1 MAEKIFEKMSRPGG
15 YILIVEDSPVQAET
29 IAALLEE
36 HGYQIKTAENGRIAL
51 ATARKEPPLLVA
63 SDIMMPEMDGFELTR
78 QIRKDPGL
86 APTPVLLLTGL
97 TEAGDVVQALSCGA
111 DSFVTKPYDDEFLLK
126 KIGQLLEKKK
136 PVEKTRELSVPYQ
149 FTYDGQDYT
158 ITANRE
164 KIIEFLLTTYEL
176 TMERNR
182 ALSRIQNDLRDLNA
196 RLEERVEERARLAAI
211 VEYSEDAIIGKT
223 LAGIITSWNAGAER
237 IYGYSAQE
245 IVGKSISL
253 LVPPD
258 IPDDTALILER
269 IRNGEPVIRYET
281 VRRKK
286 DGGLLDITLTASQ
299 IRDAQNNLTGVSTI
313 AHDITQR
320 KQAEEAMHASE
331 MRYRRLFETAQDGI
345 LILDADTGQIV
356 EVNPFLIAM
365 LGFSREQFLGKKIWE
380 IGLFKDIVANK
391 DNFEELQRKEYI
403 RYEDLPLETSDGR
416 HIAVEFVS
424 NVYEVNNKKVIQC
437 NIRDN
442 TARKLAEE
450 AKIASEMRYRRLF
463 ETAQDGILI
472 LDADTGQIVEVNP
485 FLIAMLGFSREQF
498 LGKKIWEIGL
508 FKDIVANKDNFEEL
522 QRKEYIRYEDMP
534 LETADGRN
542 IAVEF
547 ISNVYEVNNKK
558 VIQCNIR
565 DNTARKLAEEAKVAS
580 EMRYRRLFE
589 TAQDGILIL
598 DADTGQIVEVN
609 PFLIAMLGFSREQFL
624 GKKIWEIGLFKD
636 IVANKDNFEELQ
648 RKEYIRYEDMPLE
661 TADGRHIAVEFI
673 SNVYEVNNKKV
684 IQCNIRDNTDRKL
697 AEEAKVASEMRYRR
711 LFETAQDGI
720 LILDADTGQIV
731 EVNPFLIAMLG
742 FSREQFLGKKIW
754 EIGLFKDIVANKD
767 NFGELQR
774 KEYIRYEDMPLETA
788 DGRNIAV
795 EFISN
800 VYMVNNKKVIQ
811 CNIRDSTD
819 RKLAEEAKIA
829 SEMRYRRLF
838 ETAQDGILILDADTG
853 QIVEVNP
860 FLITMLGFSREQF
873 LGKKIWEI
881 GLFKDIVANKDN
893 FEELQRK
900 EYISYEDLPLE
911 TADGR
916 HIAVEFISNVYEV
929 YNKKVIQCNIRD
941 ITKRKLVEEALR
953 QKNEEIDGYF
963 TNTLD
968 LLCIADPDGHF
979 RRPNKEW
986 EAALG
991 YSPAELEGKRLF
1003 DFVHPDDMQ
1012 ASLGA
1017 MSELNAGKKVLQ
1029 FTNRYRH
1036 RNGSY
1041 RWIEWRVF
1049 STGNLIYASARDV
1062 TERKKMTDLVEE
1074 SLAEK
1079 ETLLREIHHRVKNNL
1094 QIISSL
1100 LNLQIRKID
1109 DPKTIEVLKDC
1120 QSRVLSMAL
1129 VHEHLYKGKDF
1140 SRIDLKN
1147 YIHSLEMEL
1156 SQSYGTADEIVRFD
1170 LHTPDIY
1177 VDINTAIPLGLII
1190 NELITNSLKYAFKG
1204 RKEGKLSITA
1214 TEDPQALTL
1223 VVADDGVGMPEGITL
1238 ENQTSLGLR
1247 LVKTLTG
1254 QLHGTVTIDRTGGT
1268 KFVFLIPKP
1277 VETPVKE
1284 QPVNMLAGQFHGAV
1298 RTDPADGA
1306 KVVLAAPKPAE
1317 ITGKM

>member
-1 MAEKIFEKMSRPGG
+1 MKQGNHITKDRRRSNGEIQASCEQPIAPEEKIRQQHPALAEPDEAIRTLNRDLEKR
-15 YILIVEDSPVQAET
+15 VEERTNELRQANKELKNYQGKLREQ
-29 IAALLEE
+29 IDGRAERDRQLAESEE
-36 HGYQIKTAENGRIAL
+36 RFRISAQSVSDVIWDWDIRQGTLNWYGRIDEMLGYAPGKFPRTL
-51 ATARKEPPLLVA
+51 DAWEKIVHPDDRDRIISMRKRHVKIQTPYAAEYRV
-63 SDIMMPEMDGFELTR
+63 
-78 QIRKDPGL
+78 IRKDGEIRYWTDRGT
-86 APTPVLLLTGL
+86 AMRDNRGTAYRMVG
-97 TEAGDVVQALSCGA
+97 
-111 DSFVTKPYDDEFLLK
+111 SFSD
-126 KIGQLLEKKK
+126 
-136 PVEKTRELSVPYQ
+136 
-149 FTYDGQDYT
+149 
-158 ITANRE
+158 
-164 KIIEFLLTTYEL
+164 IIW
-176 TMERNR
+176 RKR
-182 ALSRIQNDLRDLNA
+182 A
-196 RLEERVEERARLAAI
+196 EEERARLAGI

-223 LAGIITSWNAGAER
+223 LDGIVTSWNAGAER

-245 IVGKSISL
+245 MVGKSISL
-253 LVPPD
+253 LTPSD
-258 IPDDTALILER
+258 ILDDTALILAR
-269 IRNGEPVIRYET
+269 IRNGESVIRYET
-281 VRRKK
+281 LRRKK
-286 DGGLLDITLTASQ
+286 DGGLINITLNASQ
-299 IRDAQNNLTGVSTI
+299 IRDTKNRLIGVSTI

-320 KQAEEAMHASE
+320 KQAEDAMHASE

-356 EVNPFLIAM
+356 
-365 LGFSREQFLGKKIWE
+365 
-380 IGLFKDIVANK
+380 D
-391 DNFEELQRKEYI
+391 
-403 RYEDLPLETSDGR
+403 
-416 HIAVEFVS
+416 
-424 NVYEVNNKKVIQC
+424 
-437 NIRDN
+437 
-442 TARKLAEE
+442 
-450 AKIASEMRYRRLF
+450 
-463 ETAQDGILI
+463 
-472 LDADTGQIVEVNP
+472 VNP

-534 LETADGRN
+534 LETADGRR

-547 ISNVYEVNNKK
+547 VSNVYMVNNKK

-565 DNTARKLAEEAKVAS
+565 DNTERRLAEEAQTAS

-598 DADTGQIVEVN
+598 DAESGQIVEVN
-609 PFLIAMLGFSREQFL
+609 PFLI
-624 GKKIWEIGLFKD
+624 
-636 IVANKDNFEELQ
+636 N
-648 RKEYIRYEDMPLE
+648 
-661 TADGRHIAVEFI
+661 
-673 SNVYEVNNKKV
+673 
-684 IQCNIRDNTDRKL
+684 
-697 AEEAKVASEMRYRR
+697 
-711 LFETAQDGI
+711 
-720 LILDADTGQIV
+720 
-731 EVNPFLIAMLG
+731 MLG

-788 DGRNIAV
+788 DRRHIAV

-800 VYMVNNKKVIQ
+800 VYEVNNKKVIQ
-811 CNIRDSTD
+811 CNIRDNTD

-838 ETAQDGILILDADTG
+838 EAAQDGILILDAESG

-860 FLITMLGFSREQF
+860 FLINMLGFSREQF

-881 GLFKDIVANKDN
+881 GTFKDIVANKDN

-916 HIAVEFISNVYEV
+916 RIAVEFISNVYEV
-929 YNKKVIQCNIRD
+929 NNKKVIQCNIRD
-941 ITKRKLVEEALR
+941 ITKRKLAEEALR

-968 LLCIADPDGHF
+968 LLCIADMDGHF

-1003 DFVHPDDMQ
+1003 DFVHPDDREE
-1012 ASLGA
+1012 SLGA
-1017 MSELNAGKKVLQ
+1017 MSELIAGKKVLQ

-1036 RNGSY
+1036 RNGTY
-1041 RWIEWRVF
+1041 RWIEWRLF
-1049 STGNLIYASARDV
+1049 SAGNLIYASARDV
-1062 TERKKMTDLVEE
+1062 TERKKMTDLIEV

-1147 YIHSLEMEL
+1147 YIHSLGMQL
-1156 SQSYGTADEIVRFD
+1156 SQSYGTANEIVRFD
-1170 LHTPDIY
+1170 LNTPDIY

-1214 TEDPQALTL
+1214 TEDPQSLTL
-1223 VVADDGVGMPEGITL
+1223 IVADNGVGMPDSITL

-1254 QLHGTVTIDRTGGT
+1254 QLHGTVTIDRTRGT

-1277 VETPVKE
+1277 VETPGKD
-1284 QPVNMLAGQFHGAV
+1284 QPANMLAGQFHGTV
-1298 RTDPADGA
+1298 TIDPTDGA
-1306 KVVLAAPKPAE
+1306 KVVLTVPKPAE
-1317 ITGKM
+1317 TTGKM